1 METKSEGVGKMKRKR
16 PRKSMRPI
24 TNLDSFLDVM
34 TNLVGVLMFISLFVS
49 LVAVEAGTV
58 IRTPLVSASD
68 KIPRFFEIREDKVT
82 YIDYEAIDHQMEK
95 FLNSLPNCEQP
106 KKANSFD
113 DSLSDD
119 YVKELDLFEKCLM
132 KNSEILKTFRART
145 NYYQVSLV
153 DLDALLYKP
162 LENVE
167 GESLAE
173 LERSYSEFNQHLSE
187 LNPETDYLAF
197 VVRPDSFE
205 TFRRV
210 REIARRA
217 GFDVGWEPSSSDTP
231 IIFGSAGRSV
241 GVQ

>member
-1 METKSEGVGKMKRKR
+1 MKRKR
-16 PRKSMRPI
+16 ARKSRQAV

-58 IRTPLVSASD
+58 VRTPLVSSSN
-68 KIPRFFEIREDKVT
+68 KSPRFFEIREGKVT
-82 YIDYEAIDHQMEK
+82 YIDYEAIENEMAK
-95 FLNSLPNCEQP
+95 FFDSLPKCDQP
-106 KKANSFD
+106 EKPDNFNYGY
-113 DSLSDD
+113 SD
-119 YVKELDLFEKCLM
+119 YYLQQLDLFQKCLNN
-132 KNSEILKTFRART
+132 KSQLIKAFKART
-145 NYYQVSLV
+145 NYYQVSFV
-153 DLDALLYKP
+153 DLDATLYEP

-167 GESLAE
+167 GESLVE
-173 LERSYSEFNQHLSE
+173 LQRSYSDFNQKLTE

-197 VVRPDSFE
+197 VVRPDSFDA
-205 TFRRV
+205 FRRV

-217 GFDVGWEPSSSDTP
+217 GFDVGWEPSSFDTP